1 MKLTATVRASK
12 KKSDTKQIRREGKIP
27 AILYSAK
34 QSNQSLILDVA
45 EFNAILR
52 QMKPGHLGT
61 TVFKLQMDG
70 KEKRAIIKDIQYQLT
85 TYLVS
90 HIDFE
95 ELFDDAPVNVKVPIQ
110 CVGVADC
117 AGIKL
122 GGFLRQV
129 IRHVK
134 VECLPKDIPAEFQVD
149 VSSLGI
155 KQARM
160 LSDIKIPQGVKSL
173 AKMDEVVVVV
183 SKRSTA

>member
-1 MKLTATVRASK
+1 MKLTATVRAST

-27 AILYSAK
+27 AILYSAGH
-34 QSNQSLILDVA
+34 SNQQLILNAA
-45 EFNAILR
+45 EFSAILR

-61 TVFKLQMDG
+61 TVFQLHLDG
-70 KEKRAIIKDIQYQLT
+70 KNKRVIIKDIQYQLT

-95 ELFDDAPVNVKVPIQ
+95 ELFEDIVVNVKVPIQ
-110 CVGVADC
+110 CTGVAEC

-134 VECLPKDIPAEFQVD
+134 VECLPKHIPAEFHVD
-149 VSSLGI
+149 VRDLGI
-155 KQARM
+155 KQSRT
-160 LSDIKIPQGVKSL
+160 LSDINIPQGVKPL
-173 AKMDEVVVVV
+173 AQMDEVVVVV